1 MAIDAQQLQQVV
13 DSPSERL
20 DVELK
25 AWLDLAD
32 NGPRGTLAKGLIAL
46 ANHGGGIAIIGFD
59 TNGNPA
65 PNRPAMLAMYGQ
77 DAINDVVDRFAEPG
91 FHCTVQL
98 VTHAADGLQYP
109 VILVPGGH
117 KVPIRS
123 KRGAPNNE
131 IIADRYYV
139 RRPGPASEMPQG
151 GHEWDEL
158 IRRCVRNN
166 TDEIASLVRD
176 VLEGR
181 APKAEAPPDAAARL
195 AQWDAASMARW
206 TALVGPLPTNSHV
219 RMPHGHYRVACI
231 VDGVEIDLPRLRDV
245 MQRSAQH
252 LTGWPPWWWP
262 TREEITP
269 YIHDNTIECHIAT
282 QLGNPDAAHSD
293 FWRVSTSGELFVI
306 RGYIEDSLTADGRRG
321 QPTPPGTVFDLTL
334 PVWRIGECL
343 LFIQRFAEEAGA
355 EQSAVTVRC
364 EWAGLQGRRLTVLS
378 GRRALF
384 DDHTSRSNS
393 FIATVTTQADRITA
407 GLPEI
412 VRELVNPLYALFD
425 FFQPP
430 ATMYS
435 EELGRM
441 QRREF

>member
-1 MAIDAQQLQQVV
+1 MAIDAQQLQQLVER
-13 DSPSERL
+13 PSERL

-25 AWLDLAD
+25 SWLDLSE

-46 ANHGGGIAIIGFD
+46 ANHGGGVAIIGFD
-59 TNGNPA
+59 TAGHPA
-65 PNRPAMLAMYGQ
+65 PNRPTNLAAYSQ
-77 DAINDVVDRFAEPG
+77 DAVNDVVDRYADPG

-98 VTHAADGLQYP
+98 VTRAADGLQYP
-109 VILVPGGH
+109 VILIPGGH

-131 IIADRYYV
+131 IMADRYYI
-139 RRPGPASEMPQG
+139 RRPGPASEPPQG

-181 APKAEAPPDAAARL
+181 APKVDAPPDAAARL
-195 AQWDAASMARW
+195 AQWDAGSMARW
-206 TALVGPLPTNSHV
+206 ATLLEAFPANSYV
-219 RMPHGHYRVACI
+219 RMPHGHYRVACV
-231 VDGVEIDLPRLRDV
+231 VDGVALDLPGLREV
-245 MQRSAQH
+245 MQRAAQH

-262 TREEITP
+262 TRQEIAP
-269 YIHDNTIECHIAT
+269 YIHDNTIECHIAEHVA
-282 QLGNPDAAHSD
+282 NADAAHSD
-293 FWRVSTSGELFVI
+293 YWRASTSGELFII
-306 RGYIEDSLTADGRRG
+306 RGYIEDALSADRRPV
-321 QPTPPGTVFDLTL
+321 QPGTAFDLTL

-355 EQSAVTVRC
+355 AQSAVTVRC
-364 EWAGLQGRRLTVLS
+364 EWTGLQNRHLTVLS
-378 GRRALF
+378 GRRVLF
-384 DDHTSRSNS
+384 DDHTSRTNTYT
-393 FIATVTTQADRITA
+393 ATITTPAERISA
-407 GLPEI
+407 ALPEI
-412 VRELVNPLYALFD
+412 VRELVHPLYALFD

-430 ATMYS
+430 ATLYS